1 MTSNELVKS
10 RCDSPW
16 DAQTV
21 SPAASCRGSQR
32 LCGGTWCQLS
42 SLQHPLQPWPDPY
55 TTLRRLFHAR
65 NRTDSAHGVRKRFPS
80 DYSFGGTQGAQTA
93 QFASSSAGRRLLPAQ
108 SGTILG
114 PGGGNPA
121 RRRQATSCRTWQRG
135 NRNRPSRQAAPA
147 KFYSPQRTDS
157 SDQPYGVCVCCGF
170 TFGSPGV
177 RVPSPSI
184 FRPSPL
190 RPDAMVP
197 VVGHGDPVFS
207 SEVGKNTG

>member
-1 MTSNELVKS
+1 MKS

-65 NRTDSAHGVRKRFPS
+65 NRTDSAHGVRKRFSS
-80 DYSFGGTQGAQTA
+80 DYSFGGTQCAQTT
-93 QFASSSAGRRLLPAQ
+93 QVSSSSAGRRLLPAQ

-114 PGGGNPA
+114 PGGGSPA
-121 RRRQATSCRTWQRG
+121 HLATCGQYIDNAHLASWPAALRAKTAGRLPPPRKDCWTLAPPP
-135 NRNRPSRQAAPA
+135 RP
-147 KFYSPQRTDS
+147 
-157 SDQPYGVCVCCGF
+157 
-170 TFGSPGV
+170 
-177 RVPSPSI
+177 
-184 FRPSPL
+184 PL
-190 RPDAMVP
+190 LWL
-197 VVGHGDPVFS
+197 
-207 SEVGKNTG
+207 